1 MPPQQD
7 CASADGRCVVWASPI
22 LLNRGRSAYRP
33 GQLLLTLVCDLAIPA
48 STPIKAYGK
57 RMPIAPNTTPD
68 GRHDPEGQQKNRRV
82 EIVSETCKS

>member
-1 MPPQQD
+1 
-7 CASADGRCVVWASPI
+7 
-22 LLNRGRSAYRP
+22 
-33 GQLLLTLVCDLAIPA
+33 LLTLVCDLAIPA